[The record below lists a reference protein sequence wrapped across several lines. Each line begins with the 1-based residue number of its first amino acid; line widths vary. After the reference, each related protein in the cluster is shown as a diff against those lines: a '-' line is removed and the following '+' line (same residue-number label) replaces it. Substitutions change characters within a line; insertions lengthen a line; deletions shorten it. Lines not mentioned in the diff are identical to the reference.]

1 MELVRA
7 GQTYW
12 LVDKAEAV
20 NSCTPAAVFQLSVA
34 ALSFLLA
41 VLWLETHWVRIG
53 EDLHGGDIAG
63 ALRKRGWLNA
73 LVALAGPW
81 ASMRNAQLPSL

>member
-1 MELVRA
+1 MYV
-7 GQTYW
+7 
-12 LVDKAEAV
+12 
-20 NSCTPAAVFQLSVA
+20 SCSFSASVA

-53 EDLHGGDIAG
+53 EDLHSGEIAG

-73 LVALAGPW
+73 LVALAGHGPDEGMHSW
-81 ASMRNAQLPSL
+81 LACKLS

>member
-34 ALSFLLA
+34 ALSILLA

-53 EDLHGGDIAG
+53 EDSAWRGYCGCAAEARLAQCFGGACRAMGFDEEYTA
-63 ALRKRGWLNA
+63 A
-73 LVALAGPW
+73 
-81 ASMRNAQLPSL
+81 

>member
-1 MELVRA
+1 M
-7 GQTYW
+7 
-12 LVDKAEAV
+12 AEAV

-53 EDLHGGDIAG
+53 EDLHSGEIAG

-73 LVALAGPW
+73 LVALAGHGPDEGMHSW
-81 ASMRNAQLPSL
+81 LACKLS

>member
-1 MELVRA
+1 MYVSRSFSA
-7 GQTYW
+7 
-12 LVDKAEAV
+12 
-20 NSCTPAAVFQLSVA
+20 SVA

-53 EDLHGGDIAG
+53 EDLHSGDVAG
-63 ALRKRGWLNA
+63 APGKRGWLNA

-81 ASMRNAQLPSL
+81 AR